1 MIQDIFP
8 HHFDNHY
15 DSLKKP
21 DKNSR
26 ILYFS
31 DENLLLCPG
40 IDPFPRQEELPA
52 GKVTYL
58 FTVDSTAY
66 FLANENPSHIPA
78 GALYF
83 PVKKLRFHSRLV
95 QKDIFIAW
103 TALQIVRWMR
113 DNQFCG
119 SCGEKTIP
127 SPLERALL
135 CPHCG
140 RTIYPRLNPAIIAG
154 VTWNDKLLL
163 TRYADH
169 HISFYALIAGF
180 TEIGETLEGTVRRE
194 VKEETGLSVKNIR
207 YYKSQPW
214 ASASDILAGFFCEVD
229 GNPHITRDPAE
240 LSEAFWA
247 EKKDII
253 LQPDDY
259 SLTNEMMRVFKE
271 GQI

>member
-15 DSLKKP
+15 DPMKKP
-21 DKNSR
+21 ARDSR
-26 ILYFS
+26 ILYFNKES
-31 DENLLLCPG
+31 LLLRQG
-40 IDPFPRQEELPA
+40 IYPFPTNEELPA
-52 GKVTYL
+52 EKATYL
-58 FTVDSTAY
+58 FTMDNTAY
-66 FLANENPSHIPA
+66 FFTEENPSHIPA
-78 GALYF
+78 GAQYF
-83 PVKKLRFHSRLV
+83 PVKRLRFHSSLL

-103 TALQIVRWMR
+103 TALQIVQWMR
-113 DNQFCG
+113 DNRFCG
-119 SCGEKTIP
+119 SCGKRTIS
-127 SPLERALL
+127 SPKERALL

-140 RTIYPRLNPAIIAG
+140 RTIYPRLNPAIIAA

-169 HISFYALIAGF
+169 HISYYALIAGF

-229 GNPHITRDPAE
+229 GNPHINRDPVE
-240 LSEAFWA
+240 LSEAFWT
-247 EKKDII
+247 ERKDII

-259 SLTNEMMRVFKE
+259 SLTNEMMWIFKE
-271 GQI
+271 GHI